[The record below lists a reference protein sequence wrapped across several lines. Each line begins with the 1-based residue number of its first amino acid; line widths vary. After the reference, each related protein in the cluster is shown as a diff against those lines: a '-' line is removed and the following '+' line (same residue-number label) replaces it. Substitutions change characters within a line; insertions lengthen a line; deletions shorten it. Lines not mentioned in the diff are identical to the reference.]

1 VSGDAASQ
9 NPAPAPGTAERF
21 DIFPTPVWQVP
32 APAMAA
38 FHDEIKGLL
47 KNLWDQGYFE
57 AHNSGYGYQT
67 REEIFTPANL
77 ERMEWVRVLRDQFV
91 SACNGILRE
100 RHGHSKALPFDVYCV
115 QGWVLIQTSEQWV
128 DGPWHHHH
136 PATLS
141 GCYYVQTPVTREPW
155 EGLLMFQRPE
165 PASVFNEQQAGVR
178 PREGHLTIFPSYLLH
193 RPMPT
198 PSARDW
204 RIAICMDAFVHW
216 NKRFEDS
223 LSEYP
228 SREAYD
234 RAASAS
240 LRSG

>member
-1 VSGDAASQ
+1 MSTPEVSRELAAS
-9 NPAPAPGTAERF
+9 PGPGERF

-32 APAMAA
+32 APAMLP
-38 FHDEIKGLL
+38 FHAEIKTLLEGLW
-47 KNLWDQGYFE
+47 NQGYFE

-77 ERMEWVRVLRDQFV
+77 ERMEWVRLLKAQFV
-91 SACNGILRE
+91 AACAEILRQ
-100 RHGHSKALPFDVYCV
+100 RHGHSKALPFDIYAV

-141 GCYYVQTPVTREPW
+141 GCYYVQTPATREPW

-165 PASVFNEQQAGVR
+165 PASVFNETQAGVR
-178 PREGHLTIFPSYLLH
+178 PREGHMTIFPSGLQH

-198 PSARDW
+198 PSATQW
-204 RIAICMDAFVHW
+204 RIAVCMDAFVHW
-216 NKRFEDS
+216 NKRFEDPLSRYATRETYDAAARQS
-223 LSEYP
+223 L
-228 SREAYD
+228 
-234 RAASAS
+234 
-240 LRSG
+240 GKT

>member
-1 VSGDAASQ
+1 
-9 NPAPAPGTAERF
+9 
-21 DIFPTPVWQVP
+21 
-32 APAMAA
+32 
-38 FHDEIKGLL
+38 
-47 KNLWDQGYFE
+47 
-57 AHNSGYGYQT
+57 
-67 REEIFTPANL
+67 
-77 ERMEWVRVLRDQFV
+77 
-91 SACNGILRE
+91 
-100 RHGHSKALPFDVYCV
+100 
-115 QGWVLIQTSEQWV
+115 
-128 DGPWHHHH
+128 
-136 PATLS
+136 
-141 GCYYVQTPVTREPW
+141 
-155 EGLLMFQRPE
+155 MFQRPE

-198 PSARDW
+198 HSARDW
-204 RIAICMDAFVHW
+204 RIAICMDAFVQW